1 MCRVTD
7 VSVPLVD
14 WCQFFYLY
22 FSETHSSQLK
32 VQRVRLL
39 ELISNSGS
47 SVEDVTAVFTE
58 YLGLIL
64 GLVDNPTAGGDSK
77 LRFLTSFK
85 WTNTLG
91 GRVPR

>member
-1 MCRVTD
+1 MHRVTD
-7 VSVPLVD
+7 VSVCFVD
-14 WCQFFYLY
+14 WCLLFYY
-22 FSETHSSQLK
+22 NSRKHSSQLK
-32 VQRVRLL
+32 VQRTRLL

-58 YLGLIL
+58 YLGLVL

-77 LRFLTSFK
+77 LRLLTTFK